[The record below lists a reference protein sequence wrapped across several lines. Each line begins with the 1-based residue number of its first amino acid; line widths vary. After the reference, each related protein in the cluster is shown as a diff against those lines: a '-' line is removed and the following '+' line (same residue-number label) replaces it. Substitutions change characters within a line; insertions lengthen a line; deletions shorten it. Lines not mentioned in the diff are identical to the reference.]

1 MFEAAF
7 GPITSTADFHSELKS
22 KSSALTLDKKGDKN
36 IEEQLGD

>member
-7 GPITSTADFHSELKS
+7 ELIPGTANFSSELKS